1 MPQQVCPSGNSTV
14 TPRRRRSLT
23 MATPTSGKNRSPR
36 QVIMTEAF
44 TDRARGVAAE
54 QLGGG
59 LRPPSGTS
67 PQDAVRAA
75 GRPRAGPRAC
85 EASDPEF
92 APAKPA
98 LEPRAR
104 RASLS
109 PTSLASLIRTV
120 GWRRRDDHE
129 DEERLRAI
137 VDEAVLDPGRGH
149 QRLAGAHP
157 FLLAAQREAP
167 ATLQHVVDLVLG
179 VVGMR
184 LLRLPRRDAVEVELA
199 PVGRGERD
207 LRHLVRGEPGEVL
220 DADLH
225 ASPSAR
231 ASSDTGCP
239 TSISSAWARQ
249 CRAICMRHPG
259 LPAATMRAPVSSI
272 RSTFRSPS
280 SAAMRGS
287 RRL

>member
-44 TDRARGVAAE
+44 TGRDRGVAAE

-59 LRPPSGTS
+59 LRPPSETS

-75 GRPRAGPRAC
+75 GRGGAGAPPS
-85 EASDPEF
+85 EVSNSKL

-98 LEPRAR
+98 LEPRAQ

-109 PTSLASLIRTV
+109 PTSLASRIRTV
-120 GWRRRDDHE
+120 GWRGRDDHE

-137 VDEAVLDPGRGH
+137 VDETVLDPGRGH
-149 QRLAGAHP
+149 QRLAGRQP
-157 FLLAAQREAP
+157 FLLAAHREAP
-167 ATLQHVVDLVLG
+167 ATLQHVVDLVLR
-179 VVGMR
+179 VVGMG
-184 LLRLPRRDAVEVELA
+184 LLRLPRRHAVEVELA
-199 PVGRGERD
+199 PVGGRKRD

-225 ASPSAR
+225 ASVLPEA
-231 ASSDTGCP
+231 
-239 TSISSAWARQ
+239 
-249 CRAICMRHPG
+249 CRSKP
-259 LPAATMRAPVSSI
+259 
-272 RSTFRSPS
+272 
-280 SAAMRGS
+280 
-287 RRL
+287 